1 MTEHDFAVLGA
12 RLLLI
17 QRYHLPMRAV
27 AVLPDDA
34 AMAIAGAALS
44 AEDEIARGVTR

>member
-1 MTEHDFAVLGA
+1 MTPEAFAALGA

-44 AEDEIARGVTR
+44 AEDEIVRAVTR